1 MGDGRA
7 AVGRLK
13 AVDTNI
19 LARYLMRDDPVQT
32 PLADAVMAQ
41 PSFVSDTVLLETAWL
56 LSSRYRVRRA
66 DLAASLHDLVC
77 LPAVHVGE
85 REMILWAIDRFAA
98 GADFADML
106 HLVTSHAADA
116 FVTFDRGIAR
126 AAGDAPPMVVEM
138 LA

>member
-1 MGDGRA
+1 M
-7 AVGRLK
+7 GRLK

-32 PLADAVMAQ
+32 PQADAVMAQ

-56 LSSRYRVRRA
+56 LASRYRVRRA
-66 DLAASLHDLVC
+66 DLAASLHDVVR

-85 REMILWAIDRFAA
+85 KDMVLWAIDRFAA
-98 GADFADML
+98 GVDFADML
-106 HLVTSHAADA
+106 HLVTSRAADA
-116 FVTFDRGIAR
+116 FVTFDGGIAP
-126 AAGDAPPMVVEM
+126 AAGHAPPMVVET

>member
-1 MGDGRA
+1 M
-7 AVGRLK
+7 GRLK

-32 PLADAVMAQ
+32 PLAEAQLVQ
-41 PSFVSDTVLLETAWL
+41 PSFVSHTVLLETAWL

-66 DLAASLHDLVC
+66 DLAATLRDVVRLPELHINDEDLV
-77 LPAVHVGE
+77 
-85 REMILWAIDRFAA
+85 IWAIDRFRD

-106 HLVTSHAADA
+106 HLVTAQAAAVDA
-116 FVTFDRGIAR
+116 FVTFDAGIVAE
-126 AAGDAPPMVVEM
+126 AGPTSPVAVET